1 MTNHYNETINDFE
14 FENNEFTIFIVSNDF
29 ANLRGREFFLNYL
42 NTDSWVSTNSI
53 LQNKID
59 RILQWIQKNIPN
71 MGELVEGIAKIK
83 TNTPVG
89 LKETILSLSKL
100 FGNTIHMAAG
110 GQKYETIIIEEGK
123 ISKKTLSHFVS
134 LYKGAS
140 LRPKII
146 IILKDNDFSRVEEI
160 VSEFPNGTNLKLIS
174 NSAPAIYK
182 KVINKGA
189 NSIFDFLDFYS
200 KQCFSTCS
208 KTEHNVLLSEEWSS
222 NQIISSISPSV
233 FQIRSTFLSEHK
245 LNAADD
251 ISFLSKQLSEA
262 KITDTND
269 RLLLLAFQC
278 MNDLFTVYC
287 YDRGGSILDEAFDIA
302 NELDSDILRAHT
314 YRFSHF
320 FNCSRNRKQDLLNE
334 AEKIFT
340 KNNIADHAI
349 YCNNNSIIHQ
359 FSLNEIKISDFCSL
373 EKRAIFDTPGLA
385 LMAHIINN
393 VGVAYLFD
401 MSPEKA
407 AEEFAKGLEYVN
419 DNHIQKLAL
428 KSNLMIANYFIP
440 QRFEETDAIAILNEI
455 FYSSH
460 LGLKRMTFLTA
471 QFALNVIACA
481 LKCNATC
488 YDYLLNQYKIVDL
501 IQNAF
506 NTNEMGTGSM
516 IAQMKSLDR
525 KFRKFDLLDKIIL
538 PHKTTTVSGIR
549 AEFIERHALNPF
561 FFNTWL

>member
-1 MTNHYNETINDFE
+1 MTDYYNDNINDFE
-14 FENNEFTIFIVSNDF
+14 FENNEFTIFIVDNDF

-42 NTDSWVSTNSI
+42 NTDSWVSTNSV
-53 LQNKID
+53 LQNKINK
-59 RILQWIQKNIPN
+59 IVQWIQKNIPN
-71 MGELVEGIAKIK
+71 MAELINGISEIK
-83 TNTPVG
+83 TNTPAG
-89 LKETILSLSKL
+89 LNETIVSLSKL

-110 GQKYETIIIEEGK
+110 GPKHETIIMEEGK
-123 ISKKTLSHFVS
+123 ISKKSLSHLVS

-160 VSEFPNGTNLKLIS
+160 VSECPNGMNIKLIS
-174 NSAPAIYK
+174 NSAPAVHK

-189 NSIFDFLDFYS
+189 NSVLDFLDFYS

-208 KTEHNVLLSEEWSS
+208 NTEHSVLLSEEWSS
-222 NQIISSISPSV
+222 NQIINNISPSV

-251 ISFLSKQLSEA
+251 ISFLSKQLDEA
-262 KITDTND
+262 KILEQND

-278 MNDLFTVYC
+278 MNDLFRVYC
-287 YDRGGSILDEAFDIA
+287 YDSGGSILDEALDIA
-302 NELDSDILRAHT
+302 NELDSDILKAHS

-320 FNCSRNRKQDLLNE
+320 FNCSRDKKQELLRE
-334 AEKIFT
+334 AEKIFIN
-340 KNNIADHAI
+340 NNIADHAI

-359 FSLNEIKISDFCSL
+359 FSLDEIKISDFCSL
-373 EKRAIFDTPGLA
+373 ERRAIFDTPGLA

-407 AEEFAKGLEYVN
+407 AEEFTKGLKYVN
-419 DNHIQKLAL
+419 DNHIQNLAL

-440 QRFEETDAIAILNEI
+440 QNFKETDAIAVLNEI
-455 FYSSH
+455 FYSSY

-481 LKCNATC
+481 LKCNASC
-488 YDYLLNQYKIVDL
+488 YDYFLNQYKVVDL
-501 IQNAF
+501 IQTAF

-525 KFRKFDLLDKIIL
+525 KFRKFDLLDKIKL